1 MYEIAVQLLE
11 VLTIGVAKELVLT
24 SIGVQLEESEN
35 HKIYFD
41 KLFND
46 EHKIVWFLQAVNLFN
61 F

>member
-46 EHKIVWFLQAVNLFN
+46 EHKIV
-61 F
+61 

>member
-11 VLTIGVAKELVLT
+11 VPTIVAKELVLT

-41 KLFND
+41 K
-46 EHKIVWFLQAVNLFN
+46 
-61 F
+61 